1 MHSGVRKNLK
11 NVSVNDI
18 LRTFVK
24 PPYRMKW
31 SSFSWQ
37 YFDDRSAKI
46 NRHKIFEEILPLGLF
61 LCEILKNRCFTEIA
75 RQKRVV
81 FKLMKKLEGSTEFNN
96 FHNKDICI
104 YVLLPEN
111 FSG

>member
-1 MHSGVRKNLK
+1 M
-11 NVSVNDI
+11 SVNDI

-31 SSFSWQ
+31 SSISWQ
-37 YFDDRSAKI
+37 YFDNRSAKI

-61 LCEILKNRCFTEIA
+61 LCEILKNRYFTETA
-75 RQKRVV
+75 RQKRVL
-81 FKLMKKLEGSTEFNN
+81 FKSMKKLEDSTEFNN

-104 YVLLPEN
+104 YLLLPEK

>member
-1 MHSGVRKNLK
+1 MVKIFRLVWTIFQKVMHSGVGQNLK

-61 LCEILKNRCFTEIA
+61 LCEIFEKSLFYRNCSSKTCCVQINEKT
-75 RQKRVV
+75 
-81 FKLMKKLEGSTEFNN
+81 
-96 FHNKDICI
+96 
-104 YVLLPEN
+104 
-111 FSG
+111 